1 MKKFA
6 NTTRKIPISVVGPK
20 TKITIGMITIGG
32 ITLKKSNTGL
42 RDRYAK
48 GLSPTSTPA
57 GIPSTTDIR
66 SPVSAM
72 NSVWPIATQ
81 ISGRTNNAPK
91 ADIAL
96 TAEGRE
102 PPESGPKL
110 VPSCHSSIKPS
121 METTPGRNLRITLM
135 VAPFTHRDRLPRE
148 DQTSY
153 FELLLQEAKCLHLVC
168 NALNLSS

>member
-1 MKKFA
+1 M
-6 NTTRKIPISVVGPK
+6 
-20 TKITIGMITIGG
+20 
-32 ITLKKSNTGL
+32 KKSNTGL

-81 ISGRTNNAPK
+81 ISGSTNNAPR

-102 PPESGPKL
+102 PSASGPKL
-110 VPSCHSSIKPS
+110 VPSCHSSIRPS

-135 VAPFTHRDRLPRE
+135 TAPFNLRNFVYLLRIKLLTFIFFFKKPSVTILSATLW
-148 DQTSY
+148 TS
-153 FELLLQEAKCLHLVC
+153 EIRTLDG
-168 NALNLSS
+168 